1 MLSIC
6 NTFINSNVILYIL
19 QFVNYLRPFVMG
31 NQSNINPY
39 GQMY

>member
-1 MLSIC
+1 MLAIC
-6 NTFINSNVILYIL
+6 STFINQNVMQYIS
-19 QFVNYLRPFVMG
+19 QFINYLRPFVMG